1 MNNRYTWATEDIYQ
15 DINSW
20 QKDYNIAE
28 SYKGFEEFKGNL
40 GKKEVFIACMK
51 KLQKVSRIIEKL
63 SVYAY
68 MKHDEDTSNS
78 VYDGLSSKIGMLAV
92 DFSSKTAFITPEL
105 TALDEQVLNDY
116 ILDKDLKD
124 YDYFLKELLKKKKH
138 VLSEKEE
145 TLLSMASEPLSC
157 FKDIFKKTDNA
168 DLPLSEFELDGEKFE
183 LSHGLYSVYLQSSN
197 RKLRELAFKNYY
209 KAYLSLENVI
219 SATYIGSVK
228 KDVFYSKAKNY
239 NSSLERALSSED
251 VDASVYTNLIE
262 SVNDNLWLLHDYVLE
277 RKKALNLDEMHMYDI
292 SVPMVESAD
301 LKLDYEKAY
310 DLVIEGLKPLGE
322 EYKNLLQKARN
333 ERWIDVYEKKGKR
346 SGAYSIGV
354 FDTHPYVLLNYQQT
368 THDVF
373 TIAHEMGHAIHT
385 YFSNQSQ
392 PYEKADYKIFVA
404 EVASTVNEV
413 LLIKHLIKNAT
424 DNKLKKYLLS
434 YLMEMI
440 RTTLYRQTQFAEF
453 EQFSHQEVEQGTPI
467 TKDSLTEKYYSLNQK
482 YYGSEVVSDK
492 EIGYEWLRIPHFYTA
507 FYVYKYST
515 GIISALSIAERILEE
530 GEVAVKDYFKF
541 LSSGGSDSPVELLK
555 IAGVDLT
562 DKQTFKKAFK
572 VFGDALEEFK
582 KI

>member
-1 MNNRYTWATEDIYQ
+1 MDIKYSWATEDIYASVSDWEQ
-15 DINSW
+15 DFS
-20 QKDYNIAE
+20 KAE
-28 SYKGFEEFKGNL
+28 KLGDFESFKGKL
-40 GKKEVFIACMK
+40 GEKQVFLACMQ
-51 KLQKVSRIIEKL
+51 KLKDASRIIEKL

-78 VYDGLSSKIGMLAV
+78 YYDALSSKISMLAV

-105 TALDEQVLNDY
+105 TSLSTEVLQGYIND
-116 ILDKDLKD
+116 IELKD
-124 YDYFLKELLKKKKH
+124 YDYFLTELLKKKDH

-145 TLLSMASEPLSC
+145 ALLTMASEPLSC

-168 DLPLSEFELDGEKFE
+168 DLPLTEFSYNGENYP
-183 LSHGLYSVYLQSSN
+183 LTHGLYSVYLQN
-197 RKLRELAFKNYY
+197 PDRKVRELAFKNYY
-209 KAYLSLENVI
+209 KAYLSLANVI

-228 KDVFYSKAKNY
+228 KDVFYSKVKNF

-251 VDASVYTNLIE
+251 VDAKVYQNLID
-262 SVNDNLWLLHDYVLE
+262 SVNDNLYILHEYIVE
-277 RKKALNLDEMHMYDI
+277 KKNTLKLDEMHMYDI
-292 SVPMVESAD
+292 SVPTVESAD
-301 LKLDYEKAY
+301 IKLEYDKAYSLVMDGLSVLGKEYKALLKKAY
-310 DLVIEGLKPLGE
+310 D
-322 EYKNLLQKARN
+322 

-354 FDTHPYVLLNYQQT
+354 YDTHPYVLLNYQQT

-385 YFSNQSQ
+385 YFSNRTQ

-413 LLIKHLIKNAT
+413 LLLKYLLKNAS
-424 DNKLKKYLLS
+424 DQKLRKYLLS

-453 EQFSHQEVEQGTPI
+453 EQFSHQTVEEGTPI
-467 TKDSLTEKYYSLNQK
+467 TKDSLTEKYLELNKK
-482 YYGSEVVSDK
+482 YYGEGIISDD

-507 FYVYKYST
+507 FYVYKYAT
-515 GIISALSIAERILEE
+515 GIISALSIADMILTE
-530 GEVAVKDYFKF
+530 GEPAVKRYFKF
-541 LSSGGSDSPVELLK
+541 LSSGGADSPVELLK

-562 DKQTFKKAFK
+562 DKKTFEKAFK
-572 VFGDALEEFK
+572 VFENALKEFK
-582 KI
+582 EI